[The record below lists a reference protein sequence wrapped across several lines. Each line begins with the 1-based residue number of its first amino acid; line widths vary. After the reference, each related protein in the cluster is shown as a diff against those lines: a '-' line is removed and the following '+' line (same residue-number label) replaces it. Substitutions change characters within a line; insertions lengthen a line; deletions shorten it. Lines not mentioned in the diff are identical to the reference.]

1 MEPGPGAGAGRRGA
15 EAQCLGRSGTVRDA
29 SLRRS
34 EPSWRWRPHWR
45 PGLCPCGAR
54 ALQPRPPS
62 RPAMPP
68 PAPPTELEPSERA
81 VVLLS
86 CVLSAIG
93 SGLLVAT
100 HALWPDLRSRAR
112 RLLLFLSLADLLS
125 AASYFYG
132 VLQDFAGPSWDCVL
146 QGALSTFANTS
157 SFFWTV
163 AIALYLYLSIV
174 RAVRGPRAGHLLWA
188 FHVVRWRTWGTFS
201 FLCFASSAQWC
212 PAASWKMKISPNV
225 ASWNCFLCYWGVPLV
240 ITVAAV
246 SLKKIGYDA
255 SDVSVGWC
263 WIDLE
268 AEDRV
273 LWMLL
278 TGKLWEMLAYVT
290 LPVLYLL
297 IRKHINRAVGDPTG
311 SPRPPAQS
319 YVATAQCG
327 LAPGSWPWGRPP

>member
-1 MEPGPGAGAGRRGA
+1 
-15 EAQCLGRSGTVRDA
+15 
-29 SLRRS
+29 
-34 EPSWRWRPHWR
+34 
-45 PGLCPCGAR
+45 
-54 ALQPRPPS
+54 
-62 RPAMPP
+62 MPP
-68 PAPPTELEPSERA
+68 PAPPTDLVPSERA

-86 CVLSAIG
+86 CVLSALG

-112 RLLLFLSLADLLS
+112 RLLLFLSLADFLS

-174 RAVRGPRAGHLLWA
+174 RPARGPRAGHLLWA
-188 FHVVRWRTWGTFS
+188 FHIVS
-201 FLCFASSAQWC
+201 
-212 PAASWKMKISPNV
+212 
-225 ASWNCFLCYWGVPLV
+225 WGVPLA

-278 TGKLWEMLAYVT
+278 TGKLWELLAYVT

-297 IRKHINRAVGDPTG
+297 IRKHINRAHEALSEYRPILSEAHRLQQHSSMADKKLVLIPLIFICLRVWSTVRFVLTLCG
-311 SPRPPAQS
+311 SPAVRTPVLVVLHGIGNTFQGGANCIMFVFCTRVVRTRLFSVCCCCSSQPPAES
-319 YVATAQCG
+319 SAG
-327 LAPGSWPWGRPP
+327 PLKAPAPSKAGDSQGPRWTPEELPST

>member
-1 MEPGPGAGAGRRGA
+1 
-15 EAQCLGRSGTVRDA
+15 
-29 SLRRS
+29 
-34 EPSWRWRPHWR
+34 
-45 PGLCPCGAR
+45 
-54 ALQPRPPS
+54 
-62 RPAMPP
+62 MPP
-68 PAPPTELEPSERA
+68 PVPPTELVPSERA

-86 CVLSAIG
+86 CALSALG

-100 HALWPDLRSRAR
+100 HALWPDLRSPAR

-174 RAVRGPRAGHLLWA
+174 RAARQPRTGRLLWA
-188 FHVVRWRTWGTFS
+188 FHVVS
-201 FLCFASSAQWC
+201 
-212 PAASWKMKISPNV
+212 
-225 ASWNCFLCYWGVPLV
+225 WGVPLA

-246 SLKKIGYDA
+246 ALKKIGYDA

-263 WIDLE
+263 WIDLQ

-290 LPVLYLL
+290 LPALYCL
-297 IRKHINRAVGDPTG
+297 IRKHINRAHEALSEYRPILSEAHRPQHHASVADKKLILIPLIFICLRVWSTVRFVLTLCG
-311 SPRPPAQS
+311 SPAVQWPVLVVLHGIGNTFQGGANCIMFVLCTQAVRTRLFSVCCSSQPCAESPAGPPKAPAAPSQDGR
-319 YVATAQCG
+319 TAGVQTH
-327 LAPGSWPWGRPP
+327 PR

>member
-1 MEPGPGAGAGRRGA
+1 
-15 EAQCLGRSGTVRDA
+15 
-29 SLRRS
+29 
-34 EPSWRWRPHWR
+34 
-45 PGLCPCGAR
+45 
-54 ALQPRPPS
+54 
-62 RPAMPP
+62 MPP
-68 PAPPTELEPSERA
+68 PAPPTELVPSERA

-86 CVLSAIG
+86 CALSALG

-174 RAVRGPRAGHLLWA
+174 RAAREPRTGRLLWA
-188 FHVVRWRTWGTFS
+188 FHVVS
-201 FLCFASSAQWC
+201 
-212 PAASWKMKISPNV
+212 
-225 ASWNCFLCYWGVPLV
+225 WGVPLA

-246 SLKKIGYDA
+246 ALKKIGYDA

-263 WIDLE
+263 WIDLD

-297 IRKHINRAVGDPTG
+297 IRKHINRAGIGNTFQGGANCIMFVLCTHAVRTRLFSVCCRCCPSQPSAQ
-311 SPRPPAQS
+311 SPAGPPKPPAPSKTGESQ
-319 YVATAQCG
+319 
-327 LAPGSWPWGRPP
+327 GSRHTPDELPVT